1 MNGWIKLHRSVLSS
15 EVFKNPY
22 LFKVWVWCLTK
33 ASTKPRKLTVG
44 LQTIHLQEGQFV
56 YGLLQAS
63 EELDIPKSSLD
74 RYLKKLEKMGNVGIK
89 HTNKYSILTVK
100 NWGFYQGPGN
110 GKADDV
116 GNKWETNGN
125 KQEGKE
131 YISKRPFGSF
141 RNVML
146 SDDNYE
152 ALKNQFPDD
161 YRERIE
167 HLSSYMK
174 STGKE
179 YADHYATIVS
189 WANKKRSGKK
199 ERR

>member
-1 MNGWIKLHRSVLSS
+1 MSS

-22 LFKVWVWCLTK
+22 LFKVFVWCLTK
-33 ASTKPRKLTVG
+33 ASTKPRKVTVG

-110 GKADDV
+110 GKADNV

-146 SDDNYE
+146 SDDEYE

-167 HLSSYMK
+167 DLSTYMK

-189 WANKKRSGKK
+189 WAKKKRSGKK